1 MSCMTVELP
10 NSLRWFK
17 KAQGFE
23 FNKSS
28 STNMSC
34 IVASATGSPV
44 LGSCRSPSVVVG
56 LHDEIELCTGSPL
69 RSPLNGFQT
78 PKGVRIGCKDGG
90 LCRSPMSLSH
100 EFDCCNGGVSPLKV
114 RHAAAA
120 SSSSFLRSSSSSPT
134 QENLGYRGHQNIILG
149 SRLRDVLAARDV
161 NHLGIENGSS
171 SPVKKTQQKI
181 VPVPVTVCNLTVRV
195 DDGCE
200 DFEKG
205 EVAVDKK
212 PPSPP
217 LKRKRPPRLDIPQ
230 STSLEALPLN
240 KEQPPKEI
248 TMEGSHYAIVCKK
261 GRREYMEDTHKAM
274 VNLQGDSKQAF
285 FGVFDGHGGRKA
297 ADFAAENIGHNIM
310 DALAKVGDQQE
321 NIVQAVRAGYLA
333 TDAEFLKQGV
343 SSGTSCVT
351 ALIKDGNM
359 VVSNAGDCRAVIS
372 RDGHAEGLTS
382 DHRAA
387 REDERERI
395 ENSGGYV
402 DCRHG
407 VWRVQGVLAISRGI
421 GDLHMKD
428 YILAEPDTKKI
439 EIESD
444 CEFLIMASDGLW
456 DKVTNQEAVDL
467 ARPFCIGVKPSVEPS
482 EHVKAEEL
490 VVENSNLPVE
500 GPLAACRKLVELS
513 VARGSLDDVSVMIV
527 QLGNFCKR
535 MD

>member
-10 NSLRWFK
+10 NSLRWFNNK
-17 KAQGFE
+17 PQGFE

-28 STNMSC
+28 ATNMSC
-34 IVASATGSPV
+34 IVASAKGSPV

-56 LHDEIELCTGSPL
+56 LHDDIEICNGSPL

-90 LCRSPMSLSH
+90 LCRSPISLSH
-100 EFDCCNGGVSPLKV
+100 EFDCCNGGVSPLKA
-114 RHAAAA
+114 RS

-134 QENLGYRGHQNIILG
+134 QENLGYRCHQNGISG
-149 SRLRDVLAARDV
+149 SRLREVLAARDV
-161 NHLGIENGSS
+161 NHLGLEIESS
-171 SPVKKTQQKI
+171 SPLAKTQQRI
-181 VPVPVTVCNLTVRV
+181 VPPPVTLTVCNLTVRV
-195 DDGCE
+195 DDV

-205 EVAVDKK
+205 EKALDKK

-240 KEQPPKEI
+240 MEQPSKEI
-248 TMEGSHYAIVCKK
+248 TMEGSHYAVICKK

-297 ADFAAENIGHNIM
+297 ADFAAENIGQNIM
-310 DALAKVGDQQE
+310 DAMVEIGDKQE
-321 NIVQAVRAGYLA
+321 NIVQAVRAGYLS

-351 ALIKDGNM
+351 ALIKDGNV

-372 RDGHAEGLTS
+372 RDGHAEALTC

-395 ENSGGYV
+395 EKSGGYV
-402 DCRHG
+402 DSRHG

-439 EIESD
+439 EIGSD

-467 ARPFCIGVKPSVEPS
+467 ARPFCTGVKPSVEPS
-482 EHVKAEEL
+482 EHVRAEE
-490 VVENSNLPVE
+490 VAVENSSLPE
-500 GPLAACRKLVELS
+500 GGPLAACRKLVELS
-513 VARGSLDDVSVMIV
+513 VTRGSLDDVSVMIV